1 MNAWRLLKSLRD
13 ICGFSGKEHNLKCS
27 FITKSRSDMLIT
39 VNSAPCMF
47 LDSLSDTL
55 MLWWAFPPQFAS
67 SSSCGPKN
75 KHLIVFLWQWPM
87 YLRQLSWQ
95 LCTANICVEFLIPP
109 HSASLQ
115 TVCVVHMPVAVKSR
129 SVLLAFRKIVQ
140 TRAVAYRGGF
150 NPPLE
155 IPKALQNRAK
165 LNPIVRTVKNCGI

>member
-1 MNAWRLLKSLRD
+1 MDWRHVDIRCYFCFAMNAWRLLKSLRD
-13 ICGFSGKEHNLKCS
+13 ICGFSGKGRNLKCS
-27 FITKSRSDMLIT
+27 FIIKSRSDMLIV

-55 MLWWAFPPQFAS
+55 MLWRAFPPQFAS

-109 HSASLQ
+109 HSAPLQ
-115 TVCVVHMPVAVKSR
+115 TVCVVHMPVAVKSAVFYWHSGR
-129 SVLLAFRKIVQ
+129 LSRLK
-140 TRAVAYRGGF
+140 AVAYRGG
-150 NPPLE
+150 
-155 IPKALQNRAK
+155 
-165 LNPIVRTVKNCGI
+165 G